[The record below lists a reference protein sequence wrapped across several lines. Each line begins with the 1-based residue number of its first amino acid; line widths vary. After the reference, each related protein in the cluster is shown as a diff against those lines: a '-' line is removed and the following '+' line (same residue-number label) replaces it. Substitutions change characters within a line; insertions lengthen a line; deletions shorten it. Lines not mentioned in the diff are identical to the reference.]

1 MRKTHIPLLFASDV
15 GPWIQNANVLQPHKM
30 SLVAD
35 FEGIELYT
43 SVEKSWKAL

>member
-1 MRKTHIPLLFASDV
+1 MSTSLLIFYDKIKIKIIIMCSD
-15 GPWIQNANVLQPHKM
+15 PTM

-43 SVEKSWKAL
+43 WLERS